1 MAGKTQFEQFI
12 ADEIEKNR
20 GRLVPVKA
28 SFAER
33 MFVRKAN
40 WKDLHPNPDDEF
52 CFPSIGPNYGIIAN
66 YEQMILESRRIG
78 KPVWTEPIMVEK
90 VLPEGY
96 MILNGHHR
104 WGAAVKTNYSPLAI
118 SIVNLTQETDVARM
132 VARSRHD
139 KRVTLDLDE
148 LVFCSDG
155 DDAESPLS
163 FPFSR
168 WYKRRIRRGIPALLH
183 HLSKLD
189 YDVWAYSSDYFS
201 YEYIR
206 AYFRH
211 YSVCFDGII
220 TGMARKGKVYEAANK
235 RMSKMLYNQY
245 GETLHIDRDAIL
257 RTGKNVKP
265 YEVYSIEA
273 GDDDWVQTVMN
284 IVDGLE
290 QKERTDES
298 IL

>member
-28 SFAER
+28 SLAER
-33 MFVRKAN
+33 MFVRKAH

-52 CFPSIGPNYGIIAN
+52 CFPSIGPNYEIISN
-66 YEQMILESRRIG
+66 YERMIREGRCMS
-78 KPVWTEPIMVEK
+78 KAVPSEPITVEK

-104 WGAAVKTNYSPLAI
+104 WGAAVKMNYSPLPI
-118 SIVNLTQETDVARM
+118 SIVNLTHETDVERM

-148 LVFCSDG
+148 LVFCSDSEE
-155 DDAESPLS
+155 AEPPLS
-163 FPFSR
+163 FPFNR
-168 WYKRRIRRGIPALLH
+168 WYKMHIRRGIPALLH
-183 HLSKLD
+183 YLSKLD
-189 YDVWAYSSDYFS
+189 YDVWAYSSSYYS

-211 YSVCFDGII
+211 YSVRFDGII
-220 TGMARKGKVYEAANK
+220 TGMARKGKVYEAANT
-235 RMSKMLYNQY
+235 RMSKLLYNQY
-245 GETLHIDRDAIL
+245 GETLHIDRDMIL
-257 RTGKNVKP
+257 RTGKNVTP

-273 GDDDWVQTVMN
+273 GDDNWVQTVMN
-284 IVDGLE
+284 IVDKLNR
-290 QKERTDES
+290 KED
-298 IL
+298 

>member
-28 SFAER
+28 SLAER
-33 MFVRKAN
+33 MFVRKAH

-52 CFPSIGPNYGIIAN
+52 CFPSIGPNYGIISN
-66 YEQMILESRRIG
+66 YERMIQESRRASKAIRRDSI
-78 KPVWTEPIMVEK
+78 TVEK

-104 WGAAVKTNYSPLAI
+104 WGAAVKMNYSPLPI
-118 SIVNLTQETDVARM
+118 SIVNLTHETDVERM

-148 LVFCSDG
+148 LVFCSDSEE
-155 DDAESPLS
+155 AEPPLS
-163 FPFSR
+163 FPFNR
-168 WYKRRIRRGIPALLH
+168 WYKMRIRRGIPALLH
-183 HLSKLD
+183 YLSKLD
-189 YDVWAYSSDYFS
+189 YDVWAYSSSYYS

-211 YSVCFDGII
+211 YSVRFDGII
-220 TGMARKGKVYEAANK
+220 TGMARKGKVYEAANT
-235 RMSKMLYNQY
+235 RMSKLLYNQY
-245 GETLHIDRDAIL
+245 GETLHIGRDMIL
-257 RTGKNVKP
+257 RTGKNVTP
-265 YEVYSIEA
+265 YEVYRVEA
-273 GDDDWVQTVMN
+273 GDDTWVQTVMN
-284 IVDGLE
+284 IVDGLNR
-290 QKERTDES
+290 KEG
-298 IL
+298 

>member
-28 SFAER
+28 SLAER
-33 MFVRKAN
+33 IFVRKAH

-52 CFPSIGPNYGIIAN
+52 CFPSIGPNYGIISN
-66 YEQMILESRRIG
+66 YEQMIQESRHAS
-78 KPVWTEPIMVEK
+78 KAVWTEPITVEK

-104 WGAAVKTNYSPLAI
+104 WGAAINMNYSPLAI
-118 SIVNLTQETDVARM
+118 SIVNLTHETDVERM
-132 VARSRHD
+132 IARSRHN

-148 LVFCSDG
+148 LIFCCDG
-155 DDAESPLS
+155 EEAEPPLS
-163 FPFSR
+163 FPFNR
-168 WYKRRIRRGIPALLH
+168 WYKMRIRRGIPALLH
-183 HLSKLD
+183 YLGKLD
-189 YDVWAYSSDYFS
+189 YDVWAYSSSYYS

-211 YSVCFDGII
+211 YSVRFDGII
-220 TGMARKGKVYEAANK
+220 TGIARKGKLHEAANA
-235 RMSKMLYNQY
+235 RMSKLLYNQY
-245 GETLHIDRDAIL
+245 GETLHIDRDMIL
-257 RTGKNVKP
+257 RTGKNVTP

-273 GDDDWVQTVMN
+273 GDDNWVQTVMN
-284 IVDGLE
+284 IVDGLKR
-290 QKERTDES
+290 KED
-298 IL
+298 

>member
-28 SFAER
+28 SLAER
-33 MFVRKAN
+33 MFVRKAH

-52 CFPSIGPNYGIIAN
+52 CFPSIGPNFEIISN
-66 YEQMILESRRIG
+66 YEQMIREGRWASKAIRRD
-78 KPVWTEPIMVEK
+78 PITVEK
-90 VLPEGY
+90 VLPKGY

-104 WGAAVKTNYSPLAI
+104 WGAAVKMNYSPLPI
-118 SIVNLTQETDVARM
+118 SIVNLTHETDVERM

-148 LVFCSDG
+148 LVFCG
-155 DDAESPLS
+155 DEEAAEPPLY

-168 WYKRRIRRGIPALLH
+168 WYTQRIRRGIPALLH
-183 HLSKLD
+183 YLSKLD
-189 YDVWAYSSDYFS
+189 YDVWAYSASYYS

-211 YSVCFDGII
+211 YSVRFDGII
-220 TGMARKGKVYEAANK
+220 TGMARKGKVYEAANR

-257 RTGKNVKP
+257 RTGRNVKP
-265 YEVYSIEA
+265 YEVYRIEA
-273 GDDDWVQTVMN
+273 GEDDWVQAVMK
-284 IVDGLE
+284 IVDGLDR
-290 QKERTDES
+290 KEGRNES